1 MKRSFPPPAREAL
14 CALVGVVLCGAAA
27 CEPNQDVPPGAPVLK
42 EFTIVSGGTTP
53 TTVTAATPDCPAGIV
68 GSEACLPMGE
78 MATMTPPD
86 GLCRQASAMNW
97 CNCVPDAADMTG
109 ATGNWDCSPFTNVTA
124 VIAVFD
130 RLLDTT
136 ELDPGDA
143 PGVTD
148 VVTTMA
154 GTGAPA
160 ITLVT
165 DYSATGSPNGLIFN
179 LYGPFFGNFRANGP
193 SLFSAPDPEF
203 PSGTTVT
210 VSLQAD
216 KVRAKDG
223 TTPFTGEGLLQG
235 GTLVFTMAPFSAV
248 VVAAQPTVPATA
260 DAPEMPATPAMV
272 AFTNFAATAGCGP
285 PTPDP
290 MDQDPP
296 LCETAA
302 HITAT
307 ANGAPVAI
315 DVASGD
321 GSTMIVTPMGGGWWP
336 AGATVVITVDAAT
349 TNLLDQPID
358 AAASVTF
365 TGFAV
370 ATP

>member
-14 CALVGVVLCGAAA
+14 CALVGVLVLGAA

-42 EFTIVSGGTTP
+42 EFTIVVGGTTP
-53 TTVTAATPDCPAGIV
+53 TTITADTPDCPAGIV
-68 GSEACLPMGE
+68 GGEACNPMGD
-78 MATMTPPD
+78 PPD

-97 CNCVPDAADMTG
+97 CNCVPDPMDAMASI
-109 ATGNWDCSPFTNVTA
+109 WDCSPFTNVSA

-130 RLLDTT
+130 RLLYTPP
-136 ELDPGDA
+136 LDPGDTS
-143 PGVTD
+143 GVTD

-154 GTGAPA
+154 GAGAPQ
-160 ITLVT
+160 IMLVT
-165 DYSATGSPNGLIFN
+165 DYSSTGAANGLIFN
-179 LYGPFFGNFRANGP
+179 LYGPFFANFRGNGP

-210 VSLQAD
+210 VSLQAN
-216 KVRAKDG
+216 KVLAKDG
-223 TTPFTGEGLLQG
+223 TTPFTGNGLLQG

-248 VVAAQPTVPATA
+248 VVAAQPFMPATA
-260 DAPEMPATPAMV
+260 DSPEMPTTPAMV
-272 AFTNFAATAGCGP
+272 AFTNFADTAGCGP
-285 PTPDP
+285 PTPATD
-290 MDQDPP
+290 DEDPP
-296 LCETAA
+296 LCTTAA

-321 GSTMIVTPMGGGWWP
+321 GSTMIVTPMGGGAWP
-336 AGATVVITVDAAT
+336 VGATVVITVDAAT
-349 TNLLDQPID
+349 TNLLGQPIA
-358 AAASVTF
+358 AAASETF
-365 TGFAV
+365 TGFAI